1 MQALPMCPPMLTLRA
16 RGGVFRSL
24 CRYATVMLEAD
35 PYGSEGVAW
44 LKRVRSAMDDL
55 TSGADPAFKGK
66 LFLAYVK

>member
-1 MQALPMCPPMLTLRA
+1 
-16 RGGVFRSL
+16 
-24 CRYATVMLEAD
+24 MLEAD